1 MLGVAME
8 GDFIKGLTD
17 LSNSPL
23 VSDVD
28 RTNIS
33 DAIAEV
39 RRLRSLVMEA
49 LITFDFHYV
58 CEYCDDRAATY
69 LNICSNP
76 LHRLHDIYMSELER
90 RQENGH
96 E

>member
-1 MLGVAME
+1 ME

-17 LSNSPL
+17 LSGCSWI
-23 VSDVD
+23 SDAD

-39 RRLRSLVMEA
+39 RRLRSLVMEV
-49 LITFDFHYV
+49 LIAFDFHYV

-69 LNICSNP
+69 LDICSNP

>member
-1 MLGVAME
+1 MAME

-17 LSNSPL
+17 LSGSPRI
-23 VSDVD
+23 SDAD

-69 LNICSNP
+69 LDICNNP
-76 LHRLHDIYMSELER
+76 LHRLHEIYMNELER

>member
-1 MLGVAME
+1 ME

-17 LSNSPL
+17 LSGSPWI
-23 VSDVD
+23 SDTD
-28 RTNIS
+28 RTKIS

-49 LITFDFHYV
+49 LIIFDFHYV
-58 CEYCDDRAATY
+58 CEYCEDRAATY
-69 LNICSNP
+69 LDVCSNP
-76 LHRLHDIYMSELER
+76 LHRLHDIYISELER
-90 RQENGH
+90 RQENRD